1 MFPRPRWILL
11 ASLDPKV
18 SLLDLAQDSKGAMAK
33 AVSALVTG
41 VGLTSGGILLHPRQ
55 SPPAEKKKSYESDFL
70 LTLRVI
76 FCKMS
81 MF

>member
-1 MFPRPRWILL
+1 MER
-11 ASLDPKV
+11 SL
-18 SLLDLAQDSKGAMAK
+18 G
-33 AVSALVTG
+33 
-41 VGLTSGGILLHPRQ
+41 R

-70 LTLRVI
+70 LTLQMT